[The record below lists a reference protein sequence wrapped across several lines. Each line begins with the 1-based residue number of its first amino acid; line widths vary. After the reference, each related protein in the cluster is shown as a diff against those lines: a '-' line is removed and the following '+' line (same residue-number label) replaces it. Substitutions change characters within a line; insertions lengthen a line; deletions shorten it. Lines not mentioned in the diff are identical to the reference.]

1 MRIKITLLFL
11 FFPLTFVL
19 NSQELNCSVTV
30 NAGKISGSN
39 KQVFKTLEKSIE
51 EFINQKKWTNRTV
64 KPHEKINCAITIIID
79 KRTSNRF
86 ESSIQ
91 IQSTRP
97 VYGSTYN
104 TPILNLKDNN
114 LTFTYSEYDPLIYNP
129 NTFDSNL
136 VSTLVFYVYTIL
148 GVDEDT
154 FKKYGGEKSLRKA
167 EKVMLNAQQSGI
179 SSWSNQVGKTNR
191 FLLIDNLLS
200 PKLKGFRNTM
210 YNYHRLG
217 LDNFSSNKQ
226 KGKQAVEDAVISLQS
241 IYNKTIGNYLIR
253 LFFDAKADEIVN
265 IYSGGTNTRK
275 KDQLITV
282 LRKIAPNKN
291 SLWKKIK

>member
-1 MRIKITLLFL
+1 MRIKITLLLL

-30 NAGKISGSN
+30 NSDKISGSN

-51 EFINQKKWTNRTV
+51 EFVNQNKWTDRTV
-64 KPHEKINCAITIIID
+64 KPHEKINCAITIIVD
-79 KRTSNRF
+79 KKTSNRF

-114 LTFTYSEYDPLIYNP
+114 LTFTYSEYDPLIYNK

-148 GVDEDT
+148 GVDGDT
-154 FKKYGGEKSLRKA
+154 FKKYGGEKALRKA
-167 EKVMLNAQQSGI
+167 EEVMLNAQQSGI

-200 PKLKGFRNTM
+200 PKLKGFRNAM

-217 LDNFSSNKQ
+217 LDNFSINKQ
-226 KGKQAVEDAVISLQS
+226 KGKQAVEDAVISLQN

-282 LRKIAPNKN
+282 LRKISPNKN
-291 SLWKKIK
+291 SFWKKIK